1 MKFDALSWQMS
12 PLDSQPCPS
21 FERSTARIDT
31 KLVGSLH
38 RHCRLFRSKPLRYEK
53 ACPTEVRLRRVRPHR
68 PISPTHPDAELVGE
82 GQGNRQL
89 ELDTVTQSIFRR
101 NESSQ
106 HVIVGSIEP
115 HLRQISGIGAHPYTW
130 DHLEIDRCPQTKRL
144 PRVLFGYTQ
153 HRCRNGRHAIGEGVG
168 DLSAAEGLHVLAKH
182 VVANKGCDPV
192 SWPPQPIVANVH
204 GPVSD
209 AIVYVRHSI

>member
-1 MKFDALSWQMS
+1 MS
-12 PLDSQPCPS
+12 PLDSRPCPS
-21 FERSTARIDT
+21 FERST
-31 KLVGSLH
+31 KLVGTLH
-38 RHCRLFRSKPLRYEK
+38 HYGRLLRSKPLRYHK
-53 ACPTEVRLRRVRPHR
+53 ARPTEVRLPCVGPHR
-68 PISPTHPDAELVGE
+68 PIPPTHPDAELIGE
-82 GQGNRQL
+82 GHGNRQF
-89 ELDTVTQSIFRR
+89 ELDPATQPIFRR
-101 NESSQ
+101 NEGSQ

-115 HLRQISGIGAHPYTW
+115 HLRQISGIGTHPYTR
-130 DHLEIDRCPQTKRL
+130 DHLEIDRRPQTKRL